1 MRRREFVTLLGGAA
15 AAWPLAA
22 HAQQPALPVIGF
34 LHTRSPDDT
43 ANQVA
48 AFRRGLAEQGYVE
61 GQSVTIEYRFARG
74 RYDQLPDLATDLV
87 RRQVAVLVAVG
98 GDPAALAAKRATST
112 IPIVFAV
119 GSDPVKLG
127 LVGNYTRPTG
137 NATGMNI
144 LTSTLES
151 KRLGLLHEL
160 VPQAATIGFL
170 TNPRF
175 ASAVEEVHDVQE
187 AARALALELR
197 VLPAVT
203 EKEIDAAF
211 KTISDEKILAL
222 AVGSDPFFDTQ
233 RDKIIALAARYSTP
247 AIYQF
252 REHAAAGGLMS
263 YGIDIADAYRQ
274 IGVQVGRIL
283 KGKKTADLPILQP
296 TKFEFVV
303 NLKTARALGVKFS
316 PDLISLTDEVIE

>member
-1 MRRREFVTLLGGAA
+1 MRRRDFIAILSSAMTWPFAA
-15 AAWPLAA
+15 S
-22 HAQQPALPVIGF
+22 AQQPTIPVIGF

-43 ANQVA
+43 VNQVA
-48 AFRRGLAEQGYVE
+48 AFRRGLAEQGYVD

-87 RRQVAVLVAVG
+87 HRQVTVLVAVG

-127 LVGNYTRPTG
+127 LVGSYARPAG

-144 LTSTLES
+144 LTSTLEA

-175 ASAVEEVHDVQE
+175 ASAEEEVHDVEE
-187 AARALALELR
+187 AARALALEVR

-222 AVGSDPFFDTQ
+222 AVGSDPFFD
-233 RDKIIALAARYSTP
+233 K
-247 AIYQF
+247 
-252 REHAAAGGLMS
+252 
-263 YGIDIADAYRQ
+263 
-274 IGVQVGRIL
+274 
-283 KGKKTADLPILQP
+283 
-296 TKFEFVV
+296 
-303 NLKTARALGVKFS
+303 
-316 PDLISLTDEVIE
+316 

>member
-1 MRRREFVTLLGGAA
+1 MRRRDFITSVAGAA
-15 AAWPLAA
+15 LAWPLAA
-22 HAQQPALPVIGF
+22 HGQQPALPVIGF

-187 AARALALELR
+187 AARALALEVR

-222 AVGSDPFFDTQ
+222 ADRF
-233 RDKIIALAARYSTP
+233 
-247 AIYQF
+247 
-252 REHAAAGGLMS
+252 
-263 YGIDIADAYRQ
+263 
-274 IGVQVGRIL
+274 
-283 KGKKTADLPILQP
+283 
-296 TKFEFVV
+296 
-303 NLKTARALGVKFS
+303 
-316 PDLISLTDEVIE
+316 

>member
-1 MRRREFVTLLGGAA
+1 MRRRDFIAILSSAMTWPIAA
-15 AAWPLAA
+15 S
-22 HAQQPALPVIGF
+22 AQQPTIPVIGF

-43 ANQVA
+43 VNQVA
-48 AFRRGLAEQGYVE
+48 AFRRGLAEQGYVD

-87 RRQVAVLVAVG
+87 HRQVTVLVAVG

-127 LVGNYTRPTG
+127 LVGSYARPAG

-144 LTSTLES
+144 LTSTLEA

-175 ASAVEEVHDVQE
+175 ASAEEEVHDVQE
-187 AARALALELR
+187 AARALALEVR

-233 RDKIIALAARYSTP
+233 RDKIIALSARYSTP

-263 YGIDIADAYRQ
+263 YGVDIADAYRQ
-274 IGVQVGRIL
+274 IGVQVARIL

-303 NLKTARALGVKFS
+303 NLKTARTLGVKFS
-316 PDLISLTDEVIE
+316 PDLISLADEVIE

>member
-1 MRRREFVTLLGGAA
+1 MRRRDFIAILSSAMTWPFAA
-15 AAWPLAA
+15 S
-22 HAQQPALPVIGF
+22 AQQPTIPVIGF

-43 ANQVA
+43 LNQVA

-74 RYDQLPDLATDLV
+74 RYDQLPDLSADLV
-87 RRQVAVLVAVG
+87 HRQVAVLVAVG

-127 LVGNYTRPTG
+127 LVGSYARPAG

-144 LTSTLES
+144 LTSALEA

-160 VPQAATIGFL
+160 VPQAATIGYL

-175 ASAVEEVHDVQE
+175 ASAEGEVHDIQE
-187 AARALALELR
+187 AARALALEVR

-233 RDKIIALAARYSTP
+233 RDKIIALAARYSIP

-263 YGIDIADAYRQ
+263 YGVDIADAYRQ

-283 KGKKTADLPILQP
+283 KGKKTTDLPILQP

-303 NLKTARALGVKFS
+303 NLKTARTLGVKFS
-316 PDLISLTDEVIE
+316 PDLISLADEMIE